1 MARKV
6 FDDFENKIEQTK
18 NQQLIKIRETF
29 DQFNLIS
36 SLHSFLSTKDEKY
49 KNILPPLVL
58 LSHEKQK
65 ELIEK
70 LNKLEFLT
78 NKNLA
83 A

>member
-36 SLHSFLSTKDEKY
+36 ALHSFLSTKDEKY

-78 NKNLA
+78 DKNLA